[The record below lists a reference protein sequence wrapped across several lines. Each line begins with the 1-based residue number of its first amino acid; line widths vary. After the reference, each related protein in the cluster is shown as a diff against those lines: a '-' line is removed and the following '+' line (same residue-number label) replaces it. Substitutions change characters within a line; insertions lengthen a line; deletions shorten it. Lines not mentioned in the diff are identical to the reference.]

1 MGFPY
6 ARTDIITSINCNQ
19 SYLELNMSYTI
30 LDALNLEAYLF
41 SLPKIKAFFDTDSL
55 IINEIGDGN
64 LNFVFLVTSSSDSS
78 RQLIIK
84 QAVPYLRC
92 VGESYPLSKERM
104 TYEIRS
110 LEYFAT
116 LSPHIPKIYH
126 SDEEMSVLIM
136 EYLSSHIIMRKGMI
150 EGIEYPKF
158 AEHISTFLANT
169 LFKSSSLYL
178 SSADKRTL
186 ISQFIANSELCKLTE
201 DFVFTAPFM
210 EDETNAE
217 LPELSDIAQRIAD
230 DVELKTKILQLK
242 YKFMNQSDALLHGDL
257 HTGSIMINQDETYVI
272 DSEFAFVGPMG
283 FDVGALIANL
293 VMSWVSHTTQDND
306 SNYSDLILE
315 TINSVWQRF
324 DEKFRVLWNE
334 REKSALLTKG
344 FANDEILA
352 TYQEQYMQ
360 TLLQES
366 IGFAGCKIIRRQFGI
381 AGVEDIRGIKNNAIR
396 EKANQLAIEIG
407 ERFIKQYHTV
417 IHTDDIMKLV
427 RD

>member
-1 MGFPY
+1 
-6 ARTDIITSINCNQ
+6 
-19 SYLELNMSYTI
+19 MSYTI
-30 LDALNLEAYLF
+30 LDASNLEAYLF
-41 SLPKIKAFFDTDSL
+41 SLPKIKAFFDADSL
-55 IINEIGDGN
+55 IIDEIGDGN
-64 LNFVFLVTSSSDSS
+64 LNFVFLVTSSADTSK
-78 RQLIIK
+78 QLIIK

-110 LEYFAT
+110 LERFAQ

-158 AEHISTFLANT
+158 TEHISSFLANT
-169 LFKSSSLYL
+169 LFKTSSLYL
-178 SSADKRTL
+178 SSSDKRTL
-186 ISQFIANSELCKLTE
+186 ISQFIGNSELCKLTE

-210 EDETNAE
+210 EDETNAD
-217 LPELSDIAQRIAD
+217 LPELSDVAERIAND
-230 DVELKTKILQLK
+230 LELKKKILHLK
-242 YKFMNQSDALLHGDL
+242 YKFMNQNDALLHGDL

-293 VMSWVSHTTQDND
+293 VMSWVSHTVQDCD
-306 SNYSDLILE
+306 SRYSDLILE

-324 DEKFRVLWNE
+324 NDKFRTLWNE
-334 REKSALLTKG
+334 TEESALLTKG
-344 FANDEILA
+344 FANDEILKV
-352 TYQEQYMQ
+352 YQEQYMQ

-381 AGVEDIRGIKNNAIR
+381 AGVEDIRGIEDDAVR
-396 EKANQLAIEIG
+396 EEANRLAVSIG

-417 IHTDDIMKLV
+417 KTIDDIIQLIK
-427 RD
+427 D

>member
-1 MGFPY
+1 MLKI
-6 ARTDIITSINCNQ
+6 DIITLL
-19 SYLELNMSYTI
+19 YLMEKSMSYTI

-41 SLPKIKAFFDTDSL
+41 SLPKIKAFFNADSL
-55 IINEIGDGN
+55 IIDEIGDGN
-64 LNFVFLVTSSSDSS
+64 LNFVFLVTSNSDAS

-110 LEYFAT
+110 LEHFAT
-116 LSPHIPKIYH
+116 LSPHIPKIYY

-150 EGIEYPKF
+150 ESIEYPKF
-158 AEHISTFLANT
+158 SEHISSYLAHS
-169 LFKSSSLYL
+169 LFKTSSLYL
-178 SSADKRTL
+178 SSSDKRTL
-186 ISQFIANSELCKLTE
+186 ISQFIGNSELCKLTE

-217 LPELSDIAQRIAD
+217 LPELSDIAQRIAN
-230 DVELKTKILQLK
+230 DVELKTKILDLK

-283 FDVGALIANL
+283 FDLGALIANL
-293 VMSWVSHTTQDND
+293 VMSWVSHTVQDND
-306 SNYSDLILE
+306 SRYSDLILD
-315 TINSVWQRF
+315 TINSVWQLF
-324 DEKFRVLWNE
+324 NEKFLTLWNE
-334 REKSALLTKG
+334 TKESALLTKG
-344 FANDEILA
+344 FANDEILQ

-381 AGVEDIRGIKNNAIR
+381 AGVEDIRGIKDDALR
-396 EKANQLAIEIG
+396 EKANRLAIEVG

-417 IHTDDIMKLV
+417 MNTDELMKLIK
-427 RD
+427 D

>member
-1 MGFPY
+1 
-6 ARTDIITSINCNQ
+6 
-19 SYLELNMSYTI
+19 MSYTI
-30 LDALNLEAYLF
+30 LNASNLEAYLF
-41 SLPKIKAFFDTDSL
+41 SLPKIKAFFDADSL
-55 IINEIGDGN
+55 IVNEIGDGN
-64 LNFVFLVTSSSDSS
+64 LNFVFLVTSSSDAS

-110 LEYFAT
+110 LERFAQ

-158 AEHISTFLANT
+158 AEHISSFMANT
-169 LFKSSSLYL
+169 LFKTSSLYL
-178 SSADKRTL
+178 SSTDKRTL
-186 ISQFIANSELCKLTE
+186 ISQFIGNSELCKLTE

-217 LPELSDIAQRIAD
+217 LPELSDVAQRIAD
-230 DVELKTKILQLK
+230 DVELKTKILHLK
-242 YKFMNQSDALLHGDL
+242 YKFMNQSDTLLHGDL
-257 HTGSIMINQDETYVI
+257 HTGSIIINQDETYII

-283 FDVGALIANL
+283 FDMGALIANL
-293 VMSWVSHTTQDND
+293 VMSWVSHTVQDND
-306 SNYSDLILE
+306 SRYSNLILE
-315 TINSVWQRF
+315 TINSVWQYF
-324 DEKFRVLWNE
+324 DKKFRILWNE
-334 REKSALLTKG
+334 TEESALLTKG
-344 FANDEILA
+344 FANDEILKS
-352 TYQEQYMQ
+352 YQEQYMQ

-381 AGVEDIRGIKNNAIR
+381 AGVEDIRGIEDDVLR
-396 EKANQLAIEIG
+396 EKANRLAISIG
-407 ERFIKQYHTV
+407 ERFIKEYHILNNINDV
-417 IHTDDIMKLV
+417 IKLV
-427 RD
+427 KE

>member
-1 MGFPY
+1 
-6 ARTDIITSINCNQ
+6 
-19 SYLELNMSYTI
+19 MSYVI
-30 LDALNLEAYLF
+30 LNASNLEAYLF
-41 SLPKIKAFFDTDSL
+41 SLPKIKAFFDADSL
-55 IINEIGDGN
+55 IIDEIGDGN
-64 LNFVFLVTSSSDSS
+64 LNFVFLVTSGSDASK
-78 RQLIIK
+78 QLIIK

-136 EYLSSHIIMRKGMI
+136 EYLSSHVIMRKGMI
-150 EGIEYPKF
+150 EGVEYPKF
-158 AEHISTFLANT
+158 AEHISSFLANT
-169 LFKSSSLYL
+169 LFKTSSLYL
-178 SSADKRTL
+178 SSSDKRKL
-186 ISQFIANSELCKLTE
+186 ISQFNDNSELCKLTE

-210 EDETNAE
+210 EDETNAY
-217 LPELSDIAQRIAD
+217 LPELTDVADRISN

-257 HTGSIMINQDETYVI
+257 HTGSIMVNQDDTYVI

-293 VMSWVSHTTQDND
+293 VMSWVSHTLQDND
-306 SNYSDLILE
+306 SRYSDLILD
-315 TINSVWQRF
+315 TINSVWRRF
-324 DEKFRVLWNE
+324 SEKFLTLWNE
-334 REKSALLTKG
+334 TEESALLTKG
-344 FANDEILA
+344 FANDEILQ

-381 AGVEDIRGIKNNAIR
+381 AGVEDIRGIEDDALR
-396 EKANQLAIEIG
+396 EKANRLAIEVG

-417 IHTDDIMKLV
+417 MSTDELMKLIK
-427 RD
+427 D